1 MMTRLIL
8 WLLARLFHY
17 RDISHEGDL
26 YLRRYF
32 LRGFETDSQWFLHYI
47 PRPDKDRTPHDHPW
61 DFTSWVLAGG
71 YTEHV
76 ACDWCKDPEIEP
88 CDNCPGWWPQKRLW
102 LSRQSVSAEFTHR
115 IDSVKPGTW
124 TLVHTGPKR
133 RSWGF
138 WTEAG
143 FVGWRKYLGLPDDAA
158 YSSEIE

>member
-1 MMTRLIL
+1 MTRLIL
-8 WLLARLFHY
+8 WLLARLFRY
-17 RDISHEGDL
+17 RDISHEGSL

-47 PRPDKDRTPHDHPW
+47 PRPDKDLTPHDHPW

-71 YTEHV
+71 YVEHV
-76 ACDWCKDPEIEP
+76 KCVLCAGMGSALP
-88 CDNCPGWWPQKRLW
+88 CPDTWAHERRW
-102 LSRQSVSAEFTHR
+102 LSRQSVRAEFIHR

-138 WTEAG
+138 WTPEG

-158 YSSEIE
+158 YSSEVVE